1 MKKILVTGGTT
12 FVSKYVAKYF
22 VDADNEVYVLN
33 RNSKSQVQ
41 GVHLIEGDRHHLGNA
56 LKDKY
61 FDVVADITA
70 YNASDIIDLYD
81 STSSFGQYIMISS
94 SAVYPE
100 YASQPIREDSEK
112 AANKFW
118 GKYGTDKIEA
128 ERALLNRVHDA
139 YILRPPYLYGPMNNV
154 YRETFVFDCAKADRK
169 FYLPKNGDMK
179 LQFFHIRDLCK
190 LMEVII
196 NNKPAEHILN
206 VGNTESISIKDWV
219 VKCYACYGKKP
230 EFIYVYDDIEQR
242 EYFSFYNYEY
252 KLDVERQKKIYPETI
267 SLDTGLKEAAK
278 WYDGHEAEVNKK
290 SYCQYI
296 DTNIS

>member
-112 AANKFW
+112 AANKF
-118 GKYGTDKIEA
+118 
-128 ERALLNRVHDA
+128 
-139 YILRPPYLYGPMNNV
+139 
-154 YRETFVFDCAKADRK
+154 
-169 FYLPKNGDMK
+169 
-179 LQFFHIRDLCK
+179 
-190 LMEVII
+190 
-196 NNKPAEHILN
+196 
-206 VGNTESISIKDWV
+206 
-219 VKCYACYGKKP
+219 
-230 EFIYVYDDIEQR
+230 
-242 EYFSFYNYEY
+242 
-252 KLDVERQKKIYPETI
+252 
-267 SLDTGLKEAAK
+267 
-278 WYDGHEAEVNKK
+278 
-290 SYCQYI
+290 
-296 DTNIS
+296 